1 MCNLNWAEKYGC
13 RLVFGYIPDVT
24 LDDALNDFL
33 KVKIN
38 EYLFLLRIRY
48 VHFIS
53 Y

>member
-33 KVKIN
+33 KVKN
-38 EYLFLLRIRY
+38 KWM
-48 VHFIS
+48 FIPFKK
-53 Y
+53 